1 MMKNKM
7 IATSITIIL
16 GIVLVGAIAIIIIN
30 KMDTKK
36 EAAEPTIE
44 EVVENSLDVPEITTN
59 LKDNHFIKIALKIET
74 NNKKAKEELEKRD
87 FQVKDSVIEELSEV
101 SSNDLKGRKGKEI
114 LTNTLKTK
122 IDHYLQNGNVVKIY
136 ITSYVIQ

>member
-1 MMKNKM
+1 MKNKM
-7 IATSITIIL
+7 VATSITIIL
-16 GIVLVGAIAIIIIN
+16 GILLVGAIAIIIIN

-36 EAAEPTIE
+36 ETAEPTIE

-101 SSNDLKGRKGKEI
+101 SSDDLKGRKGKEN

>member
-1 MMKNKM
+1 MKNKM

-36 EAAEPTIE
+36 ETTEPSIE

-101 SSNDLKGRKGKEI
+101 TSNDLKGRKGKEK

>member
-36 EAAEPTIE
+36 ETTEPSIE

-59 LKDNHFIKIALKIET
+59 LKDNH
-74 NNKKAKEELEKRD
+74 
-87 FQVKDSVIEELSEV
+87 
-101 SSNDLKGRKGKEI
+101 
-114 LTNTLKTK
+114 
-122 IDHYLQNGNVVKIY
+122 
-136 ITSYVIQ
+136 

>member
-7 IATSITIIL
+7 VATSITIIL
-16 GIVLVGAIAIIIIN
+16 GILLVGAIAIIIIN

-36 EAAEPTIE
+36 ETAEPTIE

-101 SSNDLKGRKGKEI
+101 SSDDLKGRKGKEN

>member
-36 EAAEPTIE
+36 ETTEPSIE
-44 EVVENSLDVPEITTN
+44 EVVENSLDVPEITTC
-59 LKDNHFIKIALKIET
+59 LLYT
-74 NNKKAKEELEKRD
+74 
-87 FQVKDSVIEELSEV
+87 
-101 SSNDLKGRKGKEI
+101 
-114 LTNTLKTK
+114 
-122 IDHYLQNGNVVKIY
+122 
-136 ITSYVIQ
+136 

>member
-1 MMKNKM
+1 MKNKM

-36 EAAEPTIE
+36 ETTEPSIE

-101 SSNDLKGRKGKEI
+101 TYNDLKGRKGKEK

>member
-36 EAAEPTIE
+36 ETTEPSIE

-101 SSNDLKGRKGKEI
+101 TSNDLKGRKGKEK

>member
-36 EAAEPTIE
+36 ETTEPSIE

>member
-36 EAAEPTIE
+36 ETTEPSIE

-101 SSNDLKGRKGKEI
+101 TYNDLKGRKGKEK